1 MKQMDQ
7 ELQITRVDNAQ
18 LSHKTRDALI
28 AIIKEN
34 ARDGKPFKLPNEDLL
49 SQRLGVSRNV
59 LRDALMSL
67 EEMGIVTR
75 RRSKGTIANP
85 MIANITG
92 RQDINPELFHMLQE
106 MGYTPRVETKRLGFI
121 YENDPAFGSENS
133 YLNVEKLFLADEKP
147 VAYCVDHIAGS
158 FSGRGKEFISLLK
171 DCSHYK
177 FLDRYCQTT
186 MAYTMARVDVLLAE
200 PWLTHILKINENEP
214 VILMEDHGYNFD
226 HEIVVH
232 SYIYFRRD
240 TISIRFLRKN
250 W

>member
-1 MKQMDQ
+1 MDH
-7 ELQITRVDNAQ
+7 ELQINRVDNAQ

-28 AIIKEN
+28 EIIREN
-34 ARDGKPFKLPNEDLL
+34 ARDDKPFKLPNEDML

-85 MIANITG
+85 AIANTAG
-92 RQDINPELFHMLQE
+92 RMDVHPELFLMLRE
-106 MGYTPRVETKRLGFI
+106 MGYTPRVETKRFGFV
-121 YENDPAFGSENS
+121 YENDPELGEEDN

-147 VAYCVDHIAGS
+147 VAFCMDHIAGS
-158 FSGRGKEFISLLK
+158 YAGRGKEYISVLK

-177 FLDRYCQTT
+177 FLELYCQTT

-200 PWLTHILKINENEP
+200 PWLARILKVAENEP
-214 VILMEDHGYNFD
+214 VIFMEDHGYNFD
-226 HEIVVH
+226 HEIVIH